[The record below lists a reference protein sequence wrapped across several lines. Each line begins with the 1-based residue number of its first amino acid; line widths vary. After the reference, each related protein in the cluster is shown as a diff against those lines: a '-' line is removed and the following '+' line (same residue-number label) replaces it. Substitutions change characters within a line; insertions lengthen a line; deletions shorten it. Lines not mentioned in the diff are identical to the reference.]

1 MFANLTKVQ
10 AIAYR
15 GTDTVQNATVLLER
29 NEEKLSSDLAVNWE
43 ATGSLKIKKVGENG
57 EVLAGAVFEVFN
69 VNNES
74 VGKIT
79 TGADGMAELNNLPI
93 GTYTLKEIKAPTGY
107 VSDDKP
113 QTIEVKTG
121 ETGAVQI
128 VNNKVKGNI
137 EIKSLVIQERFYQM
151 LNSQSS
157 LKMEKK

>member
-1 MFANLTKVQ
+1 M
-10 AIAYR
+10 
-15 GTDTVQNATVLLER
+15 G
-29 NEEKLSSDLAVNWE
+29 SSWFF
-43 ATGSLKIKKVGENG
+43 KIKKVGENG

-128 VNNKVKGNI
+128 VNNKVKGSI

>member
-1 MFANLTKVQ
+1 
-10 AIAYR
+10 
-15 GTDTVQNATVLLER
+15 
-29 NEEKLSSDLAVNWE
+29 
-43 ATGSLKIKKVGENG
+43 
-57 EVLAGAVFEVFN
+57 
-69 VNNES
+69 
-74 VGKIT
+74 
-79 TGADGMAELNNLPI
+79 MAELNNLPI

>member
-1 MFANLTKVQ
+1 M
-10 AIAYR
+10 
-15 GTDTVQNATVLLER
+15 G
-29 NEEKLSSDLAVNWE
+29 SSWFF
-43 ATGSLKIKKVGENG
+43 KIKKVGENG

-69 VNNES
+69 ANNES

-107 VSDDKP
+107 VSDDKT

-137 EIKSLVIQERFYQM
+137 EIKSSVIQERFYQM
-151 LNSQSS
+151 LNSQSL
-157 LKMEKK
+157 LKMEKKCKK

>member
-1 MFANLTKVQ
+1 M
-10 AIAYR
+10 
-15 GTDTVQNATVLLER
+15 G
-29 NEEKLSSDLAVNWE
+29 SSWFF
-43 ATGSLKIKKVGENG
+43 KIKKVGENG
-57 EVLAGAVFEVFN
+57 EVLADAVFEVFN
-69 VNNES
+69 ANNES

-79 TGADGMAELNNLPI
+79 TGADGIAELNNLPI

-157 LKMEKK
+157 LKMVKK